1 MGLRM
6 CRKRVSSALIPL
18 IFSSRALLIYVGF
31 AWNANVLVLHSID
44 GNHCNLF
51 EVSDN
56 SARLLVF
63 CLEQGAMPGKLQPY
77 RLNQRGLPEK
87 CRRIGDGHPT
97 TKVEI
102 ALCECLFK

>member
-63 CLEQGAMPGKLQPY
+63 CLEQEAIPANFNHTDSTNVVCPKSVGALVMGIPQ
-77 RLNQRGLPEK
+77 QR
-87 CRRIGDGHPT
+87 
-97 TKVEI
+97 
-102 ALCECLFK
+102 